1 VFTRLGNILY
11 IAIVYIYRIFVVGR
25 ATLGIYVVGGAILGI
40 LNDLIEKIV
49 HIIIIIRLQIERI
62 LTI

>member
-1 VFTRLGNILY
+1 MLISVTRLGNILY

-25 ATLGIYVVGGAILGI
+25 AMLGIYVVGGAMLGI

-49 HIIIIIRLQIERI
+49 HVIIIIRL
-62 LTI
+62 